1 MYYDLTRIA
10 RLYHNNLYDIK
21 SYITIQAGREI
32 LIKAVVQAIPTYS
45 MSVFRLPKKLC
56 SSLNS
61 MITRFWWGHSN
72 EAKHISWMSW
82 GRLGKSKLHRGM
94 GFRDLE
100 AFNVALLAKQ
110 G

>member
-1 MYYDLTRIA
+1 
-10 RLYHNNLYDIK
+10 
-21 SYITIQAGREI
+21 
-32 LIKAVVQAIPTYS
+32 
-45 MSVFRLPKKLC
+45 
-56 SSLNS
+56 
-61 MITRFWWGHSN
+61 
-72 EAKHISWMSW
+72 MSW